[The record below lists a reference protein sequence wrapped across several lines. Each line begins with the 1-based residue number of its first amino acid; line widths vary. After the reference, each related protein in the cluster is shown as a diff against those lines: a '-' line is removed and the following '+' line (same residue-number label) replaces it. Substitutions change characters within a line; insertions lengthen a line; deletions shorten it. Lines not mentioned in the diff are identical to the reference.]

1 MIIKIN
7 GTEFKPSV
15 MTIGVQDISAPN
27 AGRDQSGYM
36 HKMRLTSK
44 VRISLEWAEP
54 SKALTSQILTAV
66 APEYFYVQYTD
77 PVTNSLVTKTMYV
90 GDRSAPVRMWGS
102 SSGRQWYSKVSFNL
116 IER

>member
-1 MIIKIN
+1 MIININ
-7 GTEFKPSV
+7 GINFKPSA

-27 AGRDQSGYM
+27 AGRDQNGYM
-36 HKMRLTSK
+36 HKMRITSK
-44 VRISLEWAEP
+44 VRIQLEWAEP

-66 APEYFYVQYTD
+66 KSEYFPVQYTD
-77 PVTNSLVTKTMYV
+77 PVSNTIVTKTMYV

-102 SSGRQWYSKVSFNL
+102 SSGRQWYSKVSFSL